1 MVTAGS
7 VAAMLDIR
15 IDGDRLWLGPHVAVT
30 FQRTLRIPAEGE
42 YPLPPGLGP
51 FPLRRVSDFA
61 DRVPEDWRRRGGV
74 LLPIYQREAMWL
86 SFQAPHWRPHALQVA
101 VGKVNAV
108 SGEPWSQELHG
119 DPQSYVVVPSQPWLD
134 GINAGDGF
142 IRQFVAMPL
151 GMGYTVEAE
160 VTGREEFG
168 GIQLLC
174 TAPKPGRFPDKAPP
188 PPPPTE
194 AMLAAPPMAAPMAA
208 AAPPG
213 AAMGMGA
220 GGRMRQSIYPDR
232 EGIDTWDPDNQG
244 RVFVH
249 LVDSMRW
256 REITGEEPPPTPVTT
271 ETYRR
276 HGLPWFDLYDE
287 AKGDVAAP
295 TVLQKVRSIFAIDKK
310 HGFAPP
316 PGEDGPIEIPE
327 GQIVHLGPPPPDDRV
342 DQGDW

>member
-1 MVTAGS
+1 
-7 VAAMLDIR
+7 MLDIR

-86 SFQAPHWRPHALQVA
+86 SFQAPHWRPHALQIA

-108 SGEPWSQELHG
+108 SGEPWSDELQD
-119 DPQSYVVVPSQPWLD
+119 DPQGYVVVPNQPWLD

-151 GMGYTVEAE
+151 GRGYTVEAE

-174 TAPKPGRFPDKAPP
+174 TAPEAGRFPDRPP
-188 PPPPTE
+188 PPPPGYGSAE
-194 AMLAAPPMAAPMAA
+194 MAMASPPAPMAA
-208 AAPPG
+208 APAAG

-220 GGRMRQSIYPDR
+220 GGRMRQSIYPDPY
-232 EGIDTWDPDNQG
+232 GIDTWEPDDQG

-249 LVDSMRW
+249 LVDSLRW
-256 REITGEEPPPTPVTT
+256 REITGEEPPATPVTT

-295 TVLQKVRSIFAIDKK
+295 ETLRKVRSVFTIDEEE
-310 HGFAPP
+310 HGFTTAD
-316 PGEDGPIEIPE
+316 GEDGPIDVPE
-327 GQIVHLGPPPPDDRV
+327 GQIVHLGPPPPGERV
-342 DQGDW
+342 DQGEW